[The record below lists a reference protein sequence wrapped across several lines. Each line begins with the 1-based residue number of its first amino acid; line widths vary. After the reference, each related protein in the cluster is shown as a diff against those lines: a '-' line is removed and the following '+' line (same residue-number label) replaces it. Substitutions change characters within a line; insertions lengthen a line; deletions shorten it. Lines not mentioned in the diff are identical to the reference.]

1 MSLFNKLFDQN
12 QKFINKNTNVVI
24 KINELE
30 DSIKKLSD
38 EEIKN
43 KTNEL
48 KELLS
53 SSKKSQN
60 DILPLAFALAREASI
75 RTLSQRHF
83 DVQLFGGIALAENK
97 IAEMK
102 TGEGKTLTAVLANYL
117 NALNQK
123 GVHVVTVN
131 DYLAKRDAVWM
142 GQIYYLLG
150 LSIGCI
156 TQEGAFIY
164 DPTYTQDLI
173 NKDAGHIDKER
184 DETAS
189 FKVFSEFLRPSKRQD
204 AYLCDITYGTSSE
217 FGFDYL
223 RDNLSQ
229 NINDIVQRGHHY
241 ATIDEI
247 DSILIDEAR
256 TPLIIS
262 QPDVES
268 SSLYK
273 QFALI
278 APRLIADEDFSIDY
292 KNRAISLLEPGLDK
306 LEQMIGFNIYDQKG
320 VHFVHHLE
328 EALKAEFL
336 FQRDKDYI
344 IRDGKVIIVDEFTG
358 RTMPD
363 RRYSGGLHQALE
375 AKEAVYVNPESK
387 TVATVTIQ
395 NYFRMYEHICGMTGT
410 ATTSAEEFASVY
422 KLEVVTIP
430 TNKPNIR
437 KDLSDKIYR
446 TENGKYQA
454 IINEVKERNQ
464 KGQPILIGTRSVEI
478 NEKIS
483 KFLSIE
489 GIKHNV
495 LNAKQHEREGE
506 IIAQAGRLGAVTVA
520 TNMAGRGV
528 DIILG
533 GNPSVEEERE
543 KILELGGLFVLG
555 TERHD
560 ARRIDNQLRGRAGR
574 QGDAGT
580 TQFFISLEDELIK
593 IFAPKTI
600 STIMERFGFKE
611 DEAISH
617 PMITKS
623 IETAQ
628 NKIEGINL
636 DIRKHV
642 LEYDDVLNQ
651 QRKSVYSKRQI
662 LLTEKDDQKTKEVL
676 FGLISDKLQQDLKH
690 IDLRF
695 ESVLEYLKQFN
706 LNIEESVIK
715 TNLNNT
721 DKLLSLI
728 IENIKQ
734 IYLQKEK
741 DITDFNQIARA
752 VSLNILD
759 NLWMV
764 HLEKME
770 QLRDSVSLKA
780 YSNIEPLVAY
790 KKDSFVFYKDLWIDL
805 ANYILNFVMNF
816 SQANI
821 QNQKPTNTVVITGS
835 KEKVGRNDPCPCG
848 SGKKYKHCCGK

>member
-533 GNPSVEEERE
+533 GNPSVEKERE